1 MRIVGGQFRGRSIIV
16 PKSDETR
23 PTMDRTR
30 EAVFNSLENAPW
42 AKGEDGTS
50 ILRGATVL
58 DVFAGSGA
66 YGIEA
71 LSRGAEYVTF
81 FEHSAEAIK
90 AIDDNVIKLDVK
102 EKTKTMRGN
111 VLTVPAARYQLPHVA
126 FFDPPYGKDLITQ
139 SIKALKKRGWLSSKT
154 LLVIETESK
163 KSDELPNS
171 FEILSERTYGRS
183 KVVIGRLS

>member
-16 PKSDETR
+16 PKSNETR

-30 EAVFNSLENAPW
+30 EAIFNILENAPW
-42 AKGEDGTS
+42 AKNVDGTS

-66 YGIEA
+66 YGVEA

-81 FEHSAEAIK
+81 FEYSAEAIK
-90 AIDDNVIKLDVK
+90 AIADNVVKLDVK

-111 VLTVPAARYQLPHVA
+111 VLTVPATQYPLPDIG
-126 FFDPPYGKDLITQ
+126 FFDPPYGKDLIAQ
-139 SIKALKKRGWLSSKT
+139 SIKALKKKGWLSPET

-163 KSDELPNS
+163 KPDALPDG
-171 FEILSERTYGRS
+171 FEILSERSYGKS
-183 KVVIGRLS
+183 KVIIGRLG